1 MKFQESKIL
10 QSLPTQFFATLVQ
23 KVNEKIATGA
33 DVINLGQGNPDQPTP
48 DNIVKAMQTAVAR
61 HYAI

>member
-1 MKFQESKIL
+1 MKFQKSKIL

-33 DVINLGQGNPDQPTP
+33 DVINLG
-48 DNIVKAMQTAVAR
+48 
-61 HYAI
+61 